1 VTAPSRPPLE
11 AFSRLEPPGRMP
23 PLDPDFRPAV
33 LAHRRFR
40 QSVDEHGN
48 GAPLIFALE
57 RADESVSRTRTTV
70 YPPDHSLVADNL
82 VYAERL
88 LKFLLW
94 QHGAWKVSVA
104 APPDVLDYLSGCY
117 APDGARAFDA
127 HFMGQQVYQRPFTLV
142 PCLPDEVPAAREAH
156 QPLGRHLDGCRIGFD
171 LGASDLKVSAVIDG
185 QAVFSQEIEWHPREQ
200 ADPGYHRQFI
210 LDALRLA
217 ASKLPRLDAI
227 GGSSAGVYIHNR
239 PMVASLFR
247 GVPPERFD
255 EVRRLFVEISE
266 SLAVPLEIAND
277 GDVAALAGS
286 MSLGQD
292 AILGL
297 ALGSSEAAGY
307 VTPEGTIT
315 DWLNELAFAPVDY
328 SPSAPEEEWSGDRGC
343 GASYFSQQ
351 AVFRL
356 APRAGIAIPADLSP
370 ARKLAFVQER
380 LEAGDEGAVNIWR
393 TLGVYLGYGIAHYAN
408 FYTLRHVLLLG
419 RATSG
424 SGGRLMLDEIRDV
437 LAGEFPALAASL
449 TVHLPDERSRRVGQ
463 AIAAASLP
471 EIRPQRK
478 AT

>member
-1 VTAPSRPPLE
+1 MMCPP
-11 AFSRLEPPGRMP
+11 
-23 PLDPDFRPAV
+23 
-33 LAHRRFR
+33 
-40 QSVDEHGN
+40 
-48 GAPLIFALE
+48 
-57 RADESVSRTRTTV
+57 
-70 YPPDHSLVADNL
+70 
-82 VYAERL
+82 
-88 LKFLLW
+88 
-94 QHGAWKVSVA
+94 
-104 APPDVLDYLSGCY
+104 
-117 APDGARAFDA
+117 
-127 HFMGQQVYQRPFTLV
+127 
-142 PCLPDEVPAAREAH
+142 REAH

-200 ADPGYHRQFI
+200 ADPGYHRQLI

-266 SLAVPLEIAND
+266 SLGVPLEIAND

-307 VTPEGTIT
+307 VTSEGTIT

-356 APRAGIAIPADLSP
+356 APRAGLAIPADR
-370 ARKLAFVQER
+370 AGTQAAFVQEK
-380 LEAGDEGAVNIWR
+380 LEHGDAGAVNIWR
-393 TLGVYLGYGIAHYAN
+393 TLGVYPGYGIAHYAD

-424 SGGRLMLDEIRDV
+424 SGGRLMLDEIRNV
-437 LAGEFPALAASL
+437 LTAEFPALAASL

-471 EIRPQRK
+471 EIRPARK
-478 AT
+478 AA